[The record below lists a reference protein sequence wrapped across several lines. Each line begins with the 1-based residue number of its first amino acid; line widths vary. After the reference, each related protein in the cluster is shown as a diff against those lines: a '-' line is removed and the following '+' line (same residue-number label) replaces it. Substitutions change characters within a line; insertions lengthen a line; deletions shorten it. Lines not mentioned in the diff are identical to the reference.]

1 MALNARGNIDPK
13 LAHELRNW
21 GHFKA
26 VYDSAQAWLN
36 PTQAG
41 EAEQELSP
49 QTQFQVSLR
58 LNDPLMLTLCMV
70 FFKKVVVGKSK
81 ENKGWQTV
89 RLCSMFWPES

>member
-41 EAEQELSP
+41 EAEQELSL

-70 FFKKVVVGKSK
+70 FF
-81 ENKGWQTV
+81 
-89 RLCSMFWPES
+89 